1 MLVLLADSSLAA
13 LPLEALPV
21 FSNETVH
28 AVTRDFSL
36 QMLCNRLKKFTVD
49 EGNWGDI
56 SPRLHDSGNHH
67 KPGWGSVGSYSQ

>member
-1 MLVLLADSSLAA
+1 MLTFVLLVDSTLAA

-21 FSNETVH
+21 FSNETIQ

-49 EGNWGDI
+49 EGDWEDT
-56 SPRLHDSGNHH
+56 SSQF
-67 KPGWGSVGSYSQ
+67 WGSAV